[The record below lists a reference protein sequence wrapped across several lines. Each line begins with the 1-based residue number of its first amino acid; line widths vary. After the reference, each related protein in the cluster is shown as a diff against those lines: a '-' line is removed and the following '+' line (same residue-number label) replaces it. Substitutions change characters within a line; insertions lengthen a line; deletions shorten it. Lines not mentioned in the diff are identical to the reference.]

1 MDRPPHNLDYSARPM
16 KSFGD
21 SAILAWILSLPV
33 IVFWLV
39 CIARSLRG
47 GNMTIP
53 AFSSAIGYAACF
65 YAAMIG
71 ALGSLLFYARRP
83 TRIRS
88 GHIIFNLFLNI
99 TWILF
104 APLILIAFR

>member
-1 MDRPPHNLDYSARPM
+1 VDQPPHNLDYSARPT

-21 SAILAWILSLPV
+21 SPILAWILSAPV
-33 IVFWLV
+33 IVFWIV
-39 CIARSLRG
+39 CIARAMRG
-47 GNMTIP
+47 GSMTIP

-88 GHIIFNLFLNI
+88 GHIVLNLFLNI